1 MAIVDADYN
10 IIYANC
16 GSRGRVSDGG
26 IFQTTMFCQKLSN
39 RQLCIPEP
47 EPITNEGDVLPYVL
61 VVDSA
66 FPLTTSIMKPYPGT
80 HEKGSNERVFNYRLS
95 RARRVVENVFGIISS
110 VFRMFQKPL
119 LIHPDKARIIVMTCL
134 YLHNFLRREKQS
146 GSNYMPSHSV
156 DSEDLNSHSTTE
168 GSWRCEI
175 RNIQG
180 MRDLQ
185 RIARRPTAGAADV
198 RKRFAD
204 YFISPLGSVPWQNGY

>member
-1 MAIVDADYN
+1 
-10 IIYANC
+10 
-16 GSRGRVSDGG
+16 
-26 IFQTTMFCQKLSN
+26 
-39 RQLCIPEP
+39 
-47 EPITNEGDVLPYVL
+47 
-61 VVDSA
+61 
-66 FPLTTSIMKPYPGT
+66 MKPYPGT

-119 LIHPDKARIIVMTCL
+119 LIYPDKARIIVMTCL

-146 GSNYMPSHSV
+146 RYNYMPSHSV
-156 DSEDLNSHSTTE
+156 DSEDLNSHSTAE

-198 RKRFAD
+198 RTRFAD